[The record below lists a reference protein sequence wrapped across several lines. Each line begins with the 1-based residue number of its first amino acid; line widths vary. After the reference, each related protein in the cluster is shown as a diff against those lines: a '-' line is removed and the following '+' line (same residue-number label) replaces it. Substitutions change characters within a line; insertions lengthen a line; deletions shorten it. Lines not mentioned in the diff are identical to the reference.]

1 MWCRTPP
8 LSTSLMNCHRAP
20 SSGCAVSYAARKSLY
35 NLLED
40 HPGCSAPSLGP
51 GGLGLQRLG
60 LCYRTDLFCHS
71 CPQVD
76 GARTHSHPHRTA
88 ERWCY
93 GTTEL
98 KEQQTHG
105 WTHGSQ
111 LGMYELQSTTDTSK
125 LWPTNQTFRWNQK
138 NFSYQGWIEH
148 LQVPAHIHNAVLWQ
162 SQGTLSN
169 LVNRCPAP
177 RTYHLWVTVQLSIKS
192 YGFMDRS
199 NN

>member
-20 SSGCAVSYAARKSLY
+20 SSGCAVSYDARKSLY

-98 KEQQTHG
+98 RNSRHMDEHTGHSWGCTIFSPRLWTLTYKPNIQMKPEKLFLPGMNRTSPGSSTH
-105 WTHGSQ
+105 S
-111 LGMYELQSTTDTSK
+111 
-125 LWPTNQTFRWNQK
+125 
-138 NFSYQGWIEH
+138 
-148 LQVPAHIHNAVLWQ
+148 
-162 SQGTLSN
+162 
-169 LVNRCPAP
+169 
-177 RTYHLWVTVQLSIKS
+177 
-192 YGFMDRS
+192 
-199 NN
+199 